1 MTLSRGPYNELDK
14 MSLFQD
20 LKLKRRKVDSRC
32 SSDGESLADTS
43 TSSPDL
49 IASISPKIC
58 ESNQGNPSDTQMQS
72 MQQSSSASS
81 IASAT
86 PPPSSSPHNS
96 SDYQGNHIESNSPH
110 FITVRRNL
118 AAAQKN
124 YAENSHGMSEQSLS
138 HNDTKINSISGPHN
152 NGGSSVII
160 ENQRRSQSPT
170 PSSPVMKQHIVG
182 TLLHQ
187 QLQQGASNGNKE
199 SSNHQHVTVLVTPP
213 KIKTETQHLM
223 NAITRK
229 TTGYPSVLENCAPL
243 SINTPLSG
251 LSQLQQHHQMHQVP
265 QFSSHS
271 MASSQIIRKGEH
283 SSNGNSSPNNSH
295 CPQTTQHMIQQR
307 IKRERSP
314 QHINLPVHPFRQ
326 QPTTMPVMNIPC
338 SSSASPVSMH
348 SSSIHSRMTMANN
361 RDAPM
366 MFKLK
371 NEQQQLPIGSFV
383 HQQNAQQRMMWGPNR
398 INGVKPEVIGGPLP
412 SLRQNPSPQTSP
424 QQTSPNHNSNNRTT
438 PTVIM
443 GESCGVRTMVWGF
456 EPVLSPNHSQVQRS
470 TPPNQTPPS
479 TSQNSSQSNSSN
491 SSSNNNEEAAHLLL
505 SLGQGPSRPMMD
517 VSLKISQFFFATFTY
532 FKLFFTFTSESCEN
546 SQQVTARIEHGKTLG
561 WRL

>member
-1 MTLSRGPYNELDK
+1 MNNLILIVVLSIIRLGIMTLSRGPYNELDK

-49 IASISPKIC
+49 LAPISPKIC
-58 ESNQGNPSDTQMQS
+58 ESNQGNPSDSQTQS

-86 PPPSSSPHNS
+86 PPPSLSPQMS
-96 SDYQGNHIESNSPH
+96 SDYHNNHIENPQH
-110 FITVRRNL
+110 IITVRRNL
-118 AAAQKN
+118 SVSQKN
-124 YAENSHGMSEQSLS
+124 FEDNSPAMSDQSLLS
-138 HNDTKINSISGPHN
+138 NNDTKTNSISGPH
-152 NGGSSVII
+152 GGSSVII

-170 PSSPVMKQHIVG
+170 PSSPVMKQQIVG

-187 QLQQGASNGNKE
+187 QLQQGASNGNNRQE
-199 SSNHQHVTVLVTPP
+199 SLSQQHQHQQHHHHQHQHVTVLVTPP
-213 KIKTETQHLM
+213 KIKSETQHLM
-223 NAITRK
+223 NAITRR
-229 TTGYPSVLENCAPL
+229 TSSYPTVIENCAPMSL
-243 SINTPLSG
+243 NTPLSG

-265 QFSSHS
+265 FTSPSTV
-271 MASSQIIRKGEH
+271 SSQIIRKGVCEFP
-283 SSNGNSSPNNSH
+283 SNGNSSPN
-295 CPQTTQHMIQQR
+295 PQQTTHQLIQQR

-314 QHINLPVHPFRQ
+314 QQTNIHMNHPFRQ
-326 QPTTMPVMNIPC
+326 QTPMPTMNIPC
-338 SSSASPVSMH
+338 SSSAGST
-348 SSSIHSRMTMANN
+348 SIHCSTTSAHMRNQNVARETA
-361 RDAPM
+361 M

-371 NEQQQLPIGSFV
+371 NEPQIPMGSFV
-383 HQQNAQQRMMWGPNR
+383 HQQQNTQQRMSWGPTR

-412 SLRQNPSPQTSP
+412 SLRQNVSPQSSP

-505 SLGQGPSRPMMD
+505 SLGQSSSRPLMD
-517 VSLKISQFFFATFTY
+517 VSY
-532 FKLFFTFTSESCEN
+532 N
-546 SQQVTARIEHGKTLG
+546 
-561 WRL
+561 